1 VISRAVRP
9 MLLGIVLAL
18 SAASAAALWAGERPP
33 REVGLRVVPGVYH
46 LGSRIPL
53 QASLPL
59 GSPAYFLE
67 GDLVPG
73 ADWGKDARIAE
84 VRQSPPTSYPGAL
97 ALRIE
102 IQCFNTGTVA
112 LPPLPVT
119 VRAGGSPE
127 PYLLKAPPITI
138 AALLPPGDQPRPPLA
153 APLPLPRPF
162 PWGLLVGALVLLA
175 LAAAGI
181 VWWWRRRRKA
191 PEAPQAKPS
200 LRETDP
206 DRWIQEEIERLFSAP
221 LESQVRYAALS
232 QRVRD
237 YLELKSGL
245 PFLEWTTG
253 EVRQGLHRLGNL
265 PQGAPTDVMAL
276 LSLCDWAVFARY
288 LPEPDE
294 EREAKRRILGF
305 LAMARAAAASHE
317 EGAA

>member
-1 VISRAVRP
+1 MSSRAVRP
-9 MLLGIVLAL
+9 LFLGIAM
-18 SAASAAALWAGERPP
+18 AAAFAVAMEAGDRAP
-33 REVGLRVVPGVYH
+33 REVGLRVVPGTYH
-46 LGSRIPL
+46 LGSHIPL
-53 QASLPL
+53 EASLPL

-73 ADWGKDARIAE
+73 ADWGKDARIAT
-84 VRQSPPTSYPGAL
+84 VKQTPPTNYPGTL

-102 IQCFNTGTVA
+102 VQCFDTGTIS

-119 VRAGGSPE
+119 VRAGGAPE
-127 PYLLKAPPITI
+127 PYLLRVAPFAV
-138 AALLPPGDQPRPPLA
+138 AALLPPGEQPRPPLA
-153 APLPLPRPF
+153 APLPLPKPF
-162 PWGLLVGALVLLA
+162 PWGLIVGALVLLA
-175 LAAAGI
+175 LAAAGFAL
-181 VWWWRRRRKA
+181 WWRRRRKA
-191 PEAPQAKPS
+191 PEAPQAKPG

-206 DRWIQEEIERLFSAP
+206 DLWIQEEIERLFTAP
-221 LESQVRYAALS
+221 LESHARYAALS

-237 YLELKSGL
+237 YLEIKSGL

-265 PQGAPTDVMAL
+265 PEGAATDVMAL

-288 LPEPDE
+288 RPEPEE

-305 LAMARAAAASHE
+305 LAMARAAASRE

>member
-1 VISRAVRP
+1 VSSSTARP
-9 MLLGIVLAL
+9 LLLAL
-18 SAASAAALWAGERPP
+18 AVALFAASAASSTAGDHAAK
-33 REVGLRVVPGVYH
+33 EVGLRVVPGIYH
-46 LGSRIPL
+46 LGSRVPL
-53 QASLPL
+53 EASLPL
-59 GSPAYFLE
+59 GTPAYFLE

-84 VRQSPPTSYPGAL
+84 VRQTPPTSYPGVL
-97 ALRIE
+97 ALHIE
-102 IQCFNTGTVA
+102 VQCFGTGTVS

-119 VRAGGSPE
+119 VRAGGAAE
-127 PYLLKAPPITI
+127 PYVLEAPPLAIT
-138 AALLPPGDQPRPPLA
+138 ALLPPGEQPRPPLA
-153 APLPLPRPF
+153 APLPLPKPF

-175 LAAAGI
+175 LASAAF
-181 VWWWRRRRKA
+181 VFWWRRRQAA
-191 PEAPQAKPS
+191 PAAPLAKPS

-206 DRWIQEEIERLFSAP
+206 DRWILEEVERLFSAP
-221 LESQVRYAALS
+221 LESHVRYAALS

-265 PQGAPTDVMAL
+265 PEGAATDVMAL

-288 LPEPDE
+288 HPEPEE
-294 EREAKRRILGF
+294 EREAKRRIVGF
-305 LAMARAAAASHE
+305 LSLARAAASHE

>member
-1 VISRAVRP
+1 MSSRTVRP
-9 MLLGIVLAL
+9 LRLGILLAL
-18 SAASAAALWAGERPP
+18 WAAFGTALWAGDHAAK
-33 REVGLRVVPGVYH
+33 EVGLRVVPGVYH

-53 QASLPL
+53 EVSLPL
-59 GSPAYFLE
+59 GTPAYFLE

-84 VRQSPPTSYPGAL
+84 VRQSPPTSYPGTL

-102 IQCFNTGTVA
+102 VQCFDTGTVT

-127 PYLLKAPPITI
+127 PYLLKAPPIAI
-138 AALLPPGDQPRPPLA
+138 VALLPPGDQPRPPLA
-153 APLPLPRPF
+153 APLPLPKPF
-162 PWGLLVGALVLLA
+162 RWGLLVGGLVLLA
-175 LAAAGI
+175 LAAAGF
-181 VWWWRRRRKA
+181 VWWWRRRQA
-191 PEAPQAKPS
+191 VPAAPQAKPS
-200 LRETDP
+200 LRDTDP
-206 DRWIQEEIERLFSAP
+206 DRWIQEEIERLFTAP

-265 PQGAPTDVMAL
+265 PQGAATDVMAL

-288 LPEPDE
+288 RPEPDE

-305 LAMARAAAASHE
+305 LAMAREAAAHE